1 VKIMECRSCREAL
14 TAYLDGELAS
24 RELQE
29 VDTHLA
35 GCTNCRDELESLKF
49 AYDLTMQLP
58 ELDVSA
64 DLWDRIYTG
73 LLTSVTTSPDS
84 NNFSRRAWPRKWI
97 PIGATLAGLLAVVL
111 MLAPGTNS
119 DPVAEQKFAEFLRQR
134 EQISIHNRQLLN
146 NLDNHHLPAINPFV
160 EAI

>member
-1 VKIMECRSCREAL
+1 MECRSCREAL

-84 NNFSRRAWPRKWI
+84 NNFSRRAWPRQWI
-97 PIGATLAGLLAVVL
+97 PIAATLVGVLAVAL
-111 MLAPGTNS
+111 LLAPGTNS
-119 DPVAEQKFAEFLRQR
+119 DPVAEQTFAEFLRQR
-134 EQISIHNRQLLN
+134 QQVCTRNRQPPN
-146 NLDNHHLPAINPFV
+146 DLDFLQ
-160 EAI
+160 